1 MAGVMEGGEH
11 VAQHDS
17 DSFLGGILDSVR
29 PTEAADCI
37 GGAVPQACD
46 RSSAT
51 SWGMRCVLTLETLS

>member
-1 MAGVMEGGEH
+1 M
-11 VAQHDS
+11 AQHDS